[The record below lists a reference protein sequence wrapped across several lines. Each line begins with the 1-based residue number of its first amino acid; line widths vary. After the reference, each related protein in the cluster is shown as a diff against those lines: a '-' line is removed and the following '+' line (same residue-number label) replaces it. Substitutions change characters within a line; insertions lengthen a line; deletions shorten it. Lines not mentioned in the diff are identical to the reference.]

1 MLILNAGISHN
12 SNDWLMWFVVTHFW
26 VPTKNKNKKP
36 KEIRKIIRGG
46 SAQEESEKKLI
57 EEVQKCKEWNFT
69 VYIW

>member
-1 MLILNAGISHN
+1 LLRKHYKEGAS
-12 SNDWLMWFVVTHFW
+12 VVTHFW

-57 EEVQKCKEWNFT
+57 EEVQKCKE
-69 VYIW
+69 